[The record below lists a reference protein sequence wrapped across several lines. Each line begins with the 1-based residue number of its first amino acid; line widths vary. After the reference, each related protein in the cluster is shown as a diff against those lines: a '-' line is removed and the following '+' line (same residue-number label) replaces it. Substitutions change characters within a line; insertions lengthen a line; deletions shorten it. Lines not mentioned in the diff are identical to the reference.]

1 MRAVNYTH
9 SQEIAHR
16 DIKPENILVK
26 RLGERY
32 KVKIIDW
39 GLGTLMGKGRA
50 NRICG
55 TPEYVAPEV
64 LQGSYSLSCDM
75 WSIGAIAY
83 VMLTGEMPF
92 SGEDQDKTIDAVKRG
107 IVKTNI
113 ASFKALSPEARKFI
127 TSLLNKNA

>member
-1 MRAVNYTH
+1 MTERDAADILREVLRAVNYTH

-16 DIKPENILVK
+16 DIKPENILV
-26 RLGERY
+26 RRVGDRY

-64 LQGSYSLSCDM
+64 LNGSYSLSCDM

-83 VMLTGEMPF
+83 VMLTG
-92 SGEDQDKTIDAVKRG
+92 
-107 IVKTNI
+107 
-113 ASFKALSPEARKFI
+113 
-127 TSLLNKNA
+127 